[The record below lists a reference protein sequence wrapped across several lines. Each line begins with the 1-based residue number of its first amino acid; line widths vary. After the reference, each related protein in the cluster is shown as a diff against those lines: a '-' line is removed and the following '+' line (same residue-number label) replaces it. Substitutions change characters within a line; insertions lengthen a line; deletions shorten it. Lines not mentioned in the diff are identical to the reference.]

1 MDSLVQYREVIQEK
15 LKEYTEIP
23 YAYGD
28 LQCRL
33 IVSEDRNNFLL
44 ITLGWEDDV
53 QVHGCLVHIEV
64 IGDKIWIH
72 RDGLE
77 DGIANE
83 LVKAGIPK
91 TQIVLGFHPPNI
103 RPYTEFAVN

>member
-1 MDSLVQYREVIQEK
+1 MDSINEYYKIIYPI

-33 IVSEDRNNFLL
+33 IVSEERNNFLL
-44 ITLGWEDDV
+44 ITQGWKDDV
-53 QVHGCLVHIEV
+53 QVHGCLVHVEI

-77 DGIANE
+77 DGIAND
-83 LVKAGIPK
+83 LVRAGIPK
-91 TQIVLGFHPPNI
+91 DKIVLGFHPPEV
-103 RPYTEFAVN
+103 RTHTEFAVN

>member
-1 MDSLVQYREVIQEK
+1 MDNLVQYRAIIQQE

-23 YAYGD
+23 YAHGD

-33 IVSEDRNNFLL
+33 IISEDRNDFLL
-44 ITLGWEDDV
+44 ITQGWENDI
-53 QVHGCLVHIEV
+53 QVHGCLVHIEI

-77 DGIANE
+77 DGIASD
-83 LVKAGIPK
+83 LLRSGIPK
-91 TQIVLGFHPPNI
+91 SKIVLGFHPPDV
-103 RPYTEFAVN
+103 RVFTEFAVN

>member
-33 IVSEDRNNFLL
+33 IISEDRNNFLL

-91 TQIVLGFHPPNI
+91 NQIVLGFHPPNI
-103 RPYTEFAVN
+103 RPHTEFAVN

>member
-64 IGDKIWIH
+64 LGDKIWIH

>member
-1 MDSLVQYREVIQEK
+1 MHSLVQYREIIQEK

-33 IVSEDRNNFLL
+33 IISEDRNNFLL

-103 RPYTEFAVN
+103 RPHTEFAVN

>member
-1 MDSLVQYREVIQEK
+1 
-15 LKEYTEIP
+15 
-23 YAYGD
+23 
-28 LQCRL
+28 
-33 IVSEDRNNFLL
+33 
-44 ITLGWEDDV
+44 
-53 QVHGCLVHIEV
+53 V

>member
-103 RPYTEFAVN
+103 RPHTEFAVN

>member
-1 MDSLVQYREVIQEK
+1 MATIEEYRQIIQGE

-28 LQCRL
+28 LRCRL

-44 ITLGWEDDV
+44 ITQGWEGEV
-53 QVHGCLVHIEV
+53 QMHGCLVHVEV
-64 IGDKIWIH
+64 IGDKVWIH

-77 DGIANE
+77 DGIAND
-83 LVKAGIPK
+83 LVRAGIPK
-91 TQIVLGFHPPNI
+91 GHIVLGFHPPEV
-103 RPYTEFAVN
+103 RSHTEFAVS

>member
-1 MDSLVQYREVIQEK
+1 MDSLVQYREIIQEK

-33 IVSEDRNNFLL
+33 IISEDRNNFLL

-103 RPYTEFAVN
+103 LPYTEFAVN

>member
-1 MDSLVQYREVIQEK
+1 MDNLIQYRETIQQQ
-15 LKEYTEIP
+15 LQEYTEIP

-33 IVSEDRNNFLL
+33 IISEDRNNFLL
-44 ITLGWEDDV
+44 ITQGWEDDL
-53 QVHGCLVHIEV
+53 QVHECLVHVEV

-77 DGIANE
+77 DGIALD
-83 LVKAGIPK
+83 LVNAGIPK
-91 TQIVLGFHPPNI
+91 NQIFWGFIHQ
-103 RPYTEFAVN
+103 

>member
-1 MDSLVQYREVIQEK
+1 
-15 LKEYTEIP
+15 
-23 YAYGD
+23 
-28 LQCRL
+28 L

-103 RPYTEFAVN
+103 RPHTEFAVN

>member
-23 YAYGD
+23 YAYED

>member
-1 MDSLVQYREVIQEK
+1 MDTLVQYREIIQQQ
-15 LKEYTEIP
+15 LQEYTEIP

-28 LQCRL
+28 LQSRL
-33 IVSEDRNNFLL
+33 IISEDRNNFLL
-44 ITLGWEDDV
+44 ITQGWENDV
-53 QVHGCLVHIEV
+53 QVHGCLVHIEL

-77 DGIANE
+77 DGIALD
-83 LVKAGIPK
+83 LVNAGIPK
-91 TQIVLGFHPPNI
+91 NKIVLGFHPPEV

>member
-1 MDSLVQYREVIQEK
+1 MDSLVQYREIIQEK

-103 RPYTEFAVN
+103 RPHTEFAVN

>member
-1 MDSLVQYREVIQEK
+1 MDTLVQYREIIQQQ
-15 LKEYTEIP
+15 LQEYTEIP

-33 IVSEDRNNFLL
+33 IISEDRNNFLL
-44 ITLGWEDDV
+44 ITQGWDNNI
-53 QVHGCLVHIEV
+53 QVHGCLVHIEM

-72 RDGLE
+72 KDGLE
-77 DGIANE
+77 DGIALY
-83 LVKAGIPK
+83 LVNADIPK
-91 TQIVLGFHPPNI
+91 NKIVLGFHPPEV

>member
-1 MDSLVQYREVIQEK
+1 MDSLVQYREIIQEK

>member
-33 IVSEDRNNFLL
+33 IVREDRNNFLL
-44 ITLGWEDDV
+44 ITLGWEDYV

-103 RPYTEFAVN
+103 RPHTEFAVN

>member
-33 IVSEDRNNFLL
+33 IISEDRNNFLL

>member
-1 MDSLVQYREVIQEK
+1 MIQQE

-23 YAYGD
+23 YAHGD

-33 IVSEDRNNFLL
+33 IISEDRNDFLL
-44 ITLGWEDDV
+44 ITQGWEDDV
-53 QVHGCLVHIEV
+53 QIHGCLVHIEI

-77 DGIANE
+77 DGIASD
-83 LVKAGIPK
+83 LLRGGIPIF
-91 TQIVLGFHPPNI
+91 QLSVISYQLFQ
-103 RPYTEFAVN
+103 EFMDINKSIAISVIS

>member
-1 MDSLVQYREVIQEK
+1 MDSLVQYREIIQEK

-33 IVSEDRNNFLL
+33 IISEDRNNFLL

-91 TQIVLGFHPPNI
+91 NQIVLGFHPPNI
-103 RPYTEFAVN
+103 RPHTEFAVN

>member
-1 MDSLVQYREVIQEK
+1 MDNLIQYRETIQQQ
-15 LKEYTEIP
+15 LQEYTEIP

-33 IVSEDRNNFLL
+33 IISEDRNNFLL
-44 ITLGWEDDV
+44 ITQGWEDDL
-53 QVHGCLVHIEV
+53 QVHGCLVHVEV

-77 DGIANE
+77 DGIALD
-83 LVKAGIPK
+83 LVNAGIPK
-91 TQIVLGFHPPNI
+91 NQIFWGFIHQ
-103 RPYTEFAVN
+103 

>member
-33 IVSEDRNNFLL
+33 IISEDRNNFLL

-103 RPYTEFAVN
+103 RPHTEFAVN